1 MGLSEKLHRTGI
13 SKLPSDANNTSNN
26 RSENMNSA
34 MFCIVISFEKVSF
47 CVLPTY
53 MMFEQDLPL

>member
-47 CVLPTY
+47 CVLPTN
-53 MMFEQDLPL
+53 DV